1 MGEGA
6 AEALLAHS
14 PAFSRHAILPAMI
27 DLSRETE
34 ALAKRLA
41 AARSVSV
48 DDAIRQAL
56 QAMASEAGASRERSR
71 DRSPAAVAA
80 SVAEVERIV
89 AELSAMPLL
98 DRRDPH
104 VIADDLDAL
113 WLKDCFA
120 SLAMTAARG
129 AKRA

>member
-1 MGEGA
+1 
-6 AEALLAHS
+6 
-14 PAFSRHAILPAMI
+14 MI

-34 ALAKRLA
+34 ALAKRIA

-56 QAMASEAGASRERSR
+56 QAMASEPGVSRERSR
-71 DRSPAAVAA
+71 DRSPAVVAA

-89 AELSAMPLL
+89 AELSVMPLL

-113 WLKDCFA
+113 
-120 SLAMTAARG
+120 
-129 AKRA
+129 